1 MKKLSMMAQI
11 PGNILS
17 KDKICDEE
25 TIDDEF
31 VEEDNISIEKLEQI
45 EIPLKKEVKSN
56 VTDKSPPV

>member
-31 VEEDNISIEKLEQI
+31 VEEDNISIDKLEQI
-45 EIPLKKEVKSN
+45 EIPVKMDLKSN
-56 VTDKSPPV
+56 LIEKSPPV

>member
-17 KDKICDEE
+17 KDKICEEE

-31 VEEDNISIEKLEQI
+31 VEEDNISIDKLEQI
-45 EIPLKKEVKSN
+45 EIPVKMDLKSN
-56 VTDKSPPV
+56 LIEKSPPV